1 MLTCV
6 VKLNSFILDSEIFLL
21 MVSAQLS
28 KDGTPVVLT
37 GPEVNGTT
45 FTYTSRLNLFGKN
58 DFGNYTCTATIRPV
72 QFLTYLTGTD
82 VLLDTLT
89 ITASK

>member
-1 MLTCV
+1 MLTCM

-37 GPEVNGTT
+37 GPEVNGTI
-45 FTYTSRLNLFGKN
+45 FTYTSRLNFFGKN
-58 DFGNYTCTATIRPV
+58 DFGNYTCTTTIRPV

-82 VLLDTLT
+82 VLSDTLT